1 MAERVVLLNGT
12 SSAGKTTIAR
22 GLQRTE
28 PGWLFLEFDLFVQML
43 TEVAPTAAPTAT
55 PEPAGEDLGRWL
67 ADAWYRALGGLAAAG
82 FDLVVED
89 VIVER
94 YRLDAAV
101 RHLAPFDVTFVAV
114 RCPLDVAVQRERAR
128 GDRAIGL
135 VTSQFDHVHAGRSYD
150 CEIDTST
157 TSPEACV
164 AAIEAALER
173 DEVRAFEAM
182 RTTGA

>member
-55 PEPAGEDLGRWL
+55 PEPAGEELGRWL
-67 ADAWYRALGGLAAAG
+67 ADAWYRALTGLAAAG
-82 FDLVVED
+82 SDLVVED

-101 RHLAPFDVTFVAV
+101 RHLAPSMSRSLRCVARSRSRCNARGFVAIAPSGS
-114 RCPLDVAVQRERAR
+114 RRASS
-128 GDRAIGL
+128 I
-135 VTSQFDHVHAGRSYD
+135 
-150 CEIDTST
+150 TST
-157 TSPEACV
+157 QVAPPTARSTRRLRLRKPASPRSRRPLSE
-164 AAIEAALER
+164 
-173 DEVRAFEAM
+173 M
-182 RTTGA
+182 RFARSGR